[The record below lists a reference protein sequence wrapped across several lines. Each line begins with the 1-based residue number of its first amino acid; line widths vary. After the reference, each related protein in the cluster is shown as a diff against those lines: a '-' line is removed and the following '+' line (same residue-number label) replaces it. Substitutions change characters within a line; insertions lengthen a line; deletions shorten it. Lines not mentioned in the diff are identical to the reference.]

1 MMNELMTLA
10 RQIGEKLRDSVQ
22 YKTFCETRDACKAN
36 AALKVKLDEF
46 NVQKK
51 IYDIE
56 SAKGDENDTQLLD
69 AISARMET
77 LYSEISSHPEMKA
90 YTTAE
95 ENLNILLNAV
105 NMTITSYISPENL
118 TSEKQYDDF
127 EDGVEGGADS
137 SNCTHNCATCKGC
150 H

>member
-1 MMNELMTLA
+1 MNEMMTLA
-10 RQIGEKLRDSVQ
+10 RELGEKLAESQQ

-36 AALKVKLDEF
+36 PKLKAKLDEF

-51 IYDIE
+51 IYYIE
-56 SAKGDENDTQLLD
+56 SGRGDENDTQLLD
-69 AISARMET
+69 AISARMEV
-77 LYSEISSHPEMKA
+77 LYAEISQDPEMKA
-90 YTTAE
+90 YTRAE
-95 ENLNILLNAV
+95 EDLNILLNAI

-137 SNCTHNCATCKGC
+137 SCTHNCATCKGC

>member
-1 MMNELMTLA
+1 MNDMISLA
-10 RQIGEKLRDSVQ
+10 RALGEKLAESEQ
-22 YKTFCETRDACKAN
+22 YKAFCETRDKCKAN
-36 AALKVKLDEF
+36 MTLKTKLDEF

-90 YTTAE
+90 YNMAE
-95 ENLNILLNAV
+95 ENLNILLNAI

-118 TSEKQYDDF
+118 TSEKKYDDF
-127 EDGVEGGADS
+127 EDGVEGGAE
-137 SNCTHNCATCKGC
+137 CTHNCATCKGC

>member
-1 MMNELMTLA
+1 MIELMNLA
-10 RQIGEKLRDSVQ
+10 RALGEKLAESTQ

-36 AALKVKLDEF
+36 ASLKAKLDEF

-56 SAKGDENDTQLLD
+56 SQKGDENDMQLLD
-69 AISARMET
+69 AVSARMEA
-77 LYSEISSHPEMKA
+77 LYAEITSHPEMKA
-90 YTTAE
+90 YNTAE
-95 ENLNILLNAV
+95 ENLNILLNAI

-137 SNCTHNCATCKGC
+137 SCTHNCATCKGC

>member
-1 MMNELMTLA
+1 MNEMMTLA
-10 RQIGEKLRDSVQ
+10 RELGEKLAESQQ

-36 AALKVKLDEF
+36 PKLKAKLDEF

-56 SAKGDENDTQLLD
+56 SGRGDENDTQLLD
-69 AISARMET
+69 AISARMEV
-77 LYSEISSHPEMKA
+77 LYAEISQDPEMKA
-90 YTTAE
+90 YTRAE
-95 ENLNILLNAV
+95 EDLNILLNAI

-137 SNCTHNCATCKGC
+137 NCTHNCATCKGC

>member
-1 MMNELMTLA
+1 MTLA
-10 RQIGEKLRDSVQ
+10 RQIGEKLKDSVQ
-22 YKTFCETRDACKAN
+22 YKTFCETRDKCKQN
-36 AALKVKLDEF
+36 AALKAKLDEF

-77 LYSEISSHPEMKA
+77 LYSEITSHPEMKA
-90 YTTAE
+90 YNMAE
-95 ENLNILLNAV
+95 ENLNILLNAI

-127 EDGVEGGADS
+127 EDGVEGGAE
-137 SNCTHNCATCKGC
+137 CTHNCATCKGC

>member
-1 MMNELMTLA
+1 MNDMMSLA
-10 RQIGEKLRDSVQ
+10 RALGEKLQESVQ

-36 AALKVKLDEF
+36 PKLKAKLDEF

-56 SAKGDENDTQLLD
+56 SSKGDENDTQLLD
-69 AISARMET
+69 AISARMEV
-77 LYSEISSHPEMKA
+77 LYAEISENPEMKA
-90 YTTAE
+90 YTRAE
-95 ENLNILLNAV
+95 EDLNILLNAI

-137 SNCTHNCATCKGC
+137 NCTHNCATCKGC

>member
-1 MMNELMTLA
+1 MNDMMSLA
-10 RQIGEKLRDSVQ
+10 RALGEKLQESVQ
-22 YKTFCETRDACKAN
+22 YKTFCETRDACKN
-36 AALKVKLDEF
+36 NPKLKAKLDEF

-56 SAKGDENDTQLLD
+56 SGKGDENDTQLLD
-69 AISARMET
+69 AISARMEV
-77 LYSEISSHPEMKA
+77 LYAEISEDPEMKA
-90 YTTAE
+90 YTRAE
-95 ENLNILLNAV
+95 ENLNILLNAI

-137 SNCTHNCATCKGC
+137 NCTHNCATCKGC

>member
-1 MMNELMTLA
+1 MSLA
-10 RQIGEKLRDSVQ
+10 RALGEKLQESVQ
-22 YKTFCETRDACKAN
+22 YKTFCETRDACKQN
-36 AALKVKLDEF
+36 PKLKAKLDEF

-56 SAKGDENDTQLLD
+56 SSKGDENDTQLLD
-69 AISARMET
+69 AISARMEV
-77 LYSEISSHPEMKA
+77 LYAEISEDPEMKA
-90 YTTAE
+90 YTRAE
-95 ENLNILLNAV
+95 ENLNILLGAI

-137 SNCTHNCATCKGC
+137 TCTHNCATCKGC

>member
-1 MMNELMTLA
+1 MNDMMSLA
-10 RQIGEKLRDSVQ
+10 RALGEKLQESVQ

-36 AALKVKLDEF
+36 PKLKAKLDEF

-56 SAKGDENDTQLLD
+56 SSKGDENDTQLLD
-69 AISARMET
+69 AISARMEV
-77 LYSEISSHPEMKA
+77 LYAEISEDPEMKA
-90 YTTAE
+90 YTRAE
-95 ENLNILLNAV
+95 ENLNILLNAI
-105 NMTITSYISPENL
+105 NMTITSYISPETL

-127 EDGVEGGADS
+127 EDGVEGGGDGE
-137 SNCTHNCATCKGC
+137 CTHNCSTCKGC

>member
-1 MMNELMTLA
+1 MNDMMSLA
-10 RQIGEKLRDSVQ
+10 RALGEKLQESVQ

-36 AALKVKLDEF
+36 PKLKAKLDEF

-56 SAKGDENDTQLLD
+56 SGRGDENDTQLLD
-69 AISARMET
+69 AISARMEV
-77 LYSEISSHPEMKA
+77 LYAEISENPEMKA
-90 YTTAE
+90 YTRAE
-95 ENLNILLNAV
+95 EDLNILLNAI

-137 SNCTHNCATCKGC
+137 NCTHNCATCKGC

>member
-1 MMNELMTLA
+1 MNEMMTLA
-10 RQIGEKLRDSVQ
+10 RALGEKLAESEQ
-22 YKTFCETRDACKAN
+22 YKNFCETRDICKSN
-36 AALKVKLDEF
+36 PKLKAKLDEF
-46 NVQKK
+46 KVQKK

-69 AISARMET
+69 AISARMEV
-77 LYSEISSHPEMKA
+77 LYNEISENPEMKA
-90 YTTAE
+90 YNLAE
-95 ENLNILLNAV
+95 ENLNILLNAI

-127 EDGVEGGADS
+127 EDGVEGGAE

>member
-1 MMNELMTLA
+1 MNDMMSLA
-10 RQIGEKLRDSVQ
+10 RALGEKLQESVQ
-22 YKTFCETRDACKAN
+22 YKTFCETRDACKQN
-36 AALKVKLDEF
+36 PKLKAKLDEF

-56 SAKGDENDTQLLD
+56 SSKGDENDTQLLD
-69 AISARMET
+69 AISARMEV
-77 LYSEISSHPEMKA
+77 LYAEISEDPEMKA
-90 YTTAE
+90 YTRAE
-95 ENLNILLNAV
+95 ENLNILLGAI

-137 SNCTHNCATCKGC
+137 TCTHNCATCKGC